1 MDALMANPSK
11 DKGTAAETTV
21 LRYLRSR
28 GLTTA
33 RREVQH
39 GNRDHGDI
47 HVGQPGRLT
56 ALEIKWRPK
65 LPSPKQV
72 AAWMVETDTEA
83 VQAGADLSALVY
95 NRPGYG
101 AANAGHWLVV
111 MRRDEFMWLASRG
124 GYEQAPTNEVVTIDL
139 DQFAG
144 LLAAMPGRE
153 R

>member
-1 MDALMANPSK
+1 MANPSG
-11 DKGTAAETTV
+11 DKGTKFATGIV
-21 LRYLRSR
+21 RYLHSR

-39 GNRDHGDI
+39 GNKDQGDV
-47 HVGQPGRLT
+47 HVEVAGRLVVIE
-56 ALEIKWRPK
+56 AKWRPR

-101 AANAGHWLVV
+101 VAQAGHWIVV
-111 MRRDEFMWLASRG
+111 MRRDEYLWLASRG
-124 GYEQAPTNEVVTIDL
+124 AYEETPGLAWVTIDL
-139 DQFAG
+139 EQLAT
-144 LLAAMPGRE
+144 LLVLMPGRGM
-153 R
+153 

>member
-1 MDALMANPSK
+1 MANPSG
-11 DKGTAAETTV
+11 DKGTKFATGIV
-21 LRYLRSR
+21 RYLHSR
-28 GLTTA
+28 GLTSA

-39 GNRDHGDI
+39 GNKDQGDI
-47 HVGQPGRLT
+47 HVGVAGRLT
-56 ALEIKWRPK
+56 VIEAKWRPK

-101 AANAGHWLVV
+101 TANAGHWLVV

-124 GYEQAPTNEVVTIDL
+124 GFEQAATNEIVTIDL

-153 R
+153 K

>member
-1 MDALMANPSK
+1 MANPSG
-11 DKGTAAETTV
+11 DKGTKFATGIV
-21 LRYLRSR
+21 RYLHSR
-28 GLTTA
+28 GLTSA

-39 GNRDHGDI
+39 GNKDQGDI
-47 HVGQPGRLT
+47 HVGVAGRLT
-56 ALEIKWRPK
+56 VIEAKWRPK

-101 AANAGHWLVV
+101 TANANHWLVV
-111 MRRDEFMWLASRG
+111 MRRDEYMWLASRG
-124 GYEQAPTNEVVTIDL
+124 GYEQAPTNEIVTIDL
-139 DQFAG
+139 EQFAG

-153 R
+153 K